1 VDSRYL
7 SHLDGLPSSVQKA
20 ILEADRHSCR
30 KCGALQN
37 LEADQIIPIH
47 HGAASA

>member
-1 VDSRYL
+1 MDSRYL
-7 SHLDGLPSSVQKA
+7 THLDGFPSGVRKA

-37 LEADQIIPIH
+37 LKADQIISIH